1 MNIASLEGAGFI
13 SGLEKEREEE
23 KERKISDPSVRMAT
37 LEKTLRSLL
46 VKYNSFSIQGY
57 IVLW

>member
-13 SGLEKEREEE
+13 SGLEKGREQE
-23 KERKISDPSVRMAT
+23 KERKISDPSVRMTA
-37 LEKTLRSLL
+37 LEKTLRSPLM
-46 VKYNSFSIQGY
+46 KYNSFSIQGY

>member
-46 VKYNSFSIQGY
+46 IKYNSFSIQGY